1 MRSFKIFF
9 VILISFLILNSC
21 SDFRKTMT
29 GEKQVT
35 TDEFLI
41 KKKDALVLP
50 PEFEKLPLPN
60 TKKKEDRSSVETILS
75 SSNKTND
82 NSKNNSALE
91 KMILKE
97 LGKNN

>member
-1 MRSFKIFF
+1 MSNFKKY
-9 VILISFLILNSC
+9 FLIFISLMVLNHC
-21 SDFRKTMT
+21 TEFRKTMT

-60 TKKKEDRSSVETILS
+60 TKKKENSSSVESILS
-75 SSNKTND
+75 SSKKI
-82 NSKNNSALE
+82 NSNSNNNSALE